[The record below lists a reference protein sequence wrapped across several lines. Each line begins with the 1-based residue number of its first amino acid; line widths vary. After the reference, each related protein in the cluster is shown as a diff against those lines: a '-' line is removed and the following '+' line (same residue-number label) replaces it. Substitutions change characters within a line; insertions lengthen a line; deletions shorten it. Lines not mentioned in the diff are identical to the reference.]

1 MARSMKKTS
10 FAVIGAITIILLM
23 IIGLAYNPIPF
34 VSPLNIDAGQNGQ
47 LIVTGLV
54 DTPLNLTLAEIT
66 DMPQTTVNAT
76 LFCVDFPGN
85 VVEDGNWTG
94 VKLKT
99 LLEMANP
106 SADAIKVAFFA
117 SDGYSTDLSL
127 QTAMRDDIIVAYQN
141 NGEDLSSLRSVVPGK
156 WGYKW
161 VSQLTRIELVD
172 YNFLGFWESRGYSD
186 EANVSAGSSTIGTF
200 SPPLPTVSPPDPS
213 LNNPPATSPSPSPS
227 QPSIT
232 SPAPLDQ
239 ATPTPEPSK
248 SMSIP
253 IEAVYAIAA
262 IIAVAL
268 VLVLTFVRKRT
279 K

>member
-34 VSPLNIDAGQNGQ
+34 VSPLNTDAGQNGQ

-76 LFCVDFPGN
+76 IICVDFPGN
-85 VVEDGNWTG
+85 IVKDGNWTG

-106 SADAIKVAFFA
+106 SAGVVKVAFFA
-117 SDGYSTDLSL
+117 SDGYSTDLTI
-127 QTAMRDDIIVAYQN
+127 QTAMHDDIIVAYQN
-141 NGEDLSSLRSVVPGK
+141 NGEALSSLRLVVPGK

-161 VSQLTRIELVD
+161 ISMLTRIELVN
-172 YNFLGFWESRGYSD
+172 YNFLGRWESQGYSD
-186 EANVSAGSSTIGTF
+186 EADISEGSPGIGILNPLYPNVAAT
-200 SPPLPTVSPPDPS
+200 PT
-213 LNNPPATSPSPSPS
+213 PATSPSPSPS
-227 QPSIT
+227 QSPVTSQPS
-232 SPAPLDQ
+232 DQ
-239 ATPTPEPSK
+239 PTPTPATTQKTLSF
-248 SMSIP
+248 P
-253 IEAVYAIAA
+253 IEAIYAIAIAA
-262 IIAVAL
+262 IVGIVGFGAIV
-268 VLVLTFVRKRT
+268 VRKRS

>member
-99 LLEMANP
+99 LLEMVNP
-106 SADAIKVAFFA
+106 SSDAIKVAFFA
-117 SDGYSTDLSL
+117 SDGYSTDLTI

-141 NGEDLSSLRSVVPGK
+141 NGEDLSSLRLVVPGK

-161 VSQLTRIELVD
+161 ITMLTRIELVD
-172 YNFLGFWESRGYSD
+172 YNFLGRWESQGYSD
-186 EANVSAGSSTIGTF
+186 EANISEGSPSTGTLTPF
-200 SPPLPTVSPPDPS
+200 YPNTAATPT
-213 LNNPPATSPSPSPS
+213 PATSPSPSPS
-227 QPSIT
+227 Q
-232 SPAPLDQ
+232 SPAASQPSDQ
-239 ATPTPEPSK
+239 PTPTPATTQKTLSF
-248 SMSIP
+248 P
-253 IEAVYAIAA
+253 IEAIYAIA
-262 IIAVAL
+262 IAVIVGIIGFGAI
-268 VLVLTFVRKRT
+268 VVRKRS